1 MEFIKTEK
9 GWLNLET
16 EQLTLFGD
24 LAAALWGTLRET
36 FEYINKKIDQ
46 YYNFSSDCS
55 LVRIIG
61 RNDFLGEF
69 EQTLFS
75 TKDTNIYCNYVIF
88 G

>member
-36 FEYINKKIDQ
+36 FEYINKK
-46 YYNFSSDCS
+46 
-55 LVRIIG
+55 
-61 RNDFLGEF
+61 
-69 EQTLFS
+69 
-75 TKDTNIYCNYVIF
+75 
-88 G
+88 

>member
-1 MEFIKTEK
+1 MFIFRAFISIYFLLILADTKGDYMEFIKTEK

-61 RNDFLGEF
+61 RNDF
-69 EQTLFS
+69 
-75 TKDTNIYCNYVIF
+75 
-88 G
+88 